1 MAATWQEKMG
11 EANRLF
17 GEAKVIFENAE
28 ASAEDKTKAVKMLAD
43 VKALKAEAEQLG
55 EIQKLGAE
63 LLIKSAGLNQ
73 KQGGRDGWNSLGH
86 QLYHI
91 AQAGNIKYRGQLH
104 PSLKSFTDPDE
115 AAYESKHGQTTWEH
129 GKESKDL
136 AESAGSTGGFL
147 VVGEQRTDL
156 LAVPAPVDGI
166 RERAQVVPMRSRTLK
181 WPTLNQRGTTAGSP
195 HFFGGIEA
203 KWTEEA
209 GEKES
214 TDPAFDELTLT
225 AWKLVCYTRTSDELL
240 ADSAVAL
247 AAFFSGPM
255 GFAGAIKWEE
265 EYTFLRGSGAGQPMG
280 VINAPGTITVPRQQ
294 QLFLNVGDI
303 TAMIEASYGDNLVW
317 HISRSQMGNL
327 LQLNGPAGSASPQY
341 VFMPAGLGGVPATL
355 MGYPIIW
362 SDKLPRRFSTGD
374 IVLANWQYYLIGDRQ
389 MTTIDSTNVERFRYD
404 QTSWRAVHRV
414 DGQPQLRAP
423 LTYDDGL
430 TSVAPF
436 VVLGQKTT

>member
-1 MAATWQEKMG
+1 MTWQEKMA

-17 GEAKVIFENAE
+17 GEAKVIFENQE
-28 ASAEDKTKAVKMLAD
+28 ASAEDKTKAVKMFAD
-43 VKALKAEAEQLG
+43 VKALKAEAEMLAD
-55 EIQKLGAE
+55 IQRLGAD
-63 LLIKSAGLNQ
+63 LLVKSAGLNQ
-73 KQGGRDGWNSLGH
+73 DQGQRGGWASLAQ

-104 PSLKSFTDPDE
+104 PALKSFNDPDE
-115 AAYESKHGQTTWEH
+115 AAYESKHGATNWQH

-136 AESAGSTGGFL
+136 SEGSGSAGGYL

-156 LAVPAPVDGI
+156 LAVPAPVDDI
-166 RERAQVVPMRSRTLK
+166 RARAQVVPMRSRTLK

-209 GEKES
+209 GEKS
-214 TDPAFDELTLT
+214 ITDPAFDELTLT

-247 AAFFSGPM
+247 GAFFSGPM

-265 EYTFLRGSGAGQPMG
+265 EYTFLRGTGAGQPMG
-280 VINAPGTITVPRQQ
+280 VINAPGTISVPRQQ
-294 QLFLNVGDI
+294 QLFLNVEDI
-303 TAMIEASYGDNLVW
+303 TSMIEASYGDNLVW
-317 HISRSQMGNL
+317 HISRSQMSNL
-327 LQLNGPAGSASPQY
+327 LQLNGPAANPSY
-341 VFMPAGLGGVPATL
+341 IFMPNGRDGVPATL

-362 SDKLPRRFSTGD
+362 SDKLPRRFTAGD

-430 TSVAPF
+430 TQTSPF
-436 VVLGQKTT
+436 VILSDKTT

>member
-1 MAATWQEKMG
+1 MA
-11 EANRLF
+11 EASRLF
-17 GEAKVIFENAE
+17 AEAKVIFENEA
-28 ASAEDKTKAVKMLAD
+28 ASAEDKAKAMKMLAD
-43 VKALKAEAEQLG
+43 VKALKAEAEQLAD
-55 EIQKLGAE
+55 IQKLGVE
-63 LLIKSAGLNQ
+63 LATKTADVA
-73 KQGGRDGWNSLGH
+73 KTGRDPNYGFKTLGSV
-86 QLYHI
+86 LYAI
-91 AQAGNIKYRGQLH
+91 AQAGNIQYRGQLH
-104 PSLKSFTDPDE
+104 PGLKRFSDPNED
-115 AAYESKHGQTTWEH
+115 AYESKHGPTEWEH
-129 GKESKDL
+129 GKELKDL
-136 AESAGSTGGFL
+136 AENVGATGGFL
-147 VVGEQRTDL
+147 VPVEQRTDL

-166 RERAQVVPMRSRTLK
+166 RERAQVIPMRSRTLK

-209 GEKES
+209 GQKDI
-214 TDPAFDELTLT
+214 TDPAFDEITLT

-240 ADSAVAL
+240 ADSAIAL

-280 VINAPGTITVPRQQ
+280 VINAPGTITIPRQQ
-294 QLFLNVGDI
+294 QLFLNVADI
-303 TAMIEASYGDNLVW
+303 MGMIEASYGDNLVW
-317 HISRSQMGNL
+317 HISRSQMSNL
-327 LQLNGPAGSASPQY
+327 LQLNGPAANPHYIFIPNGRD
-341 VFMPAGLGGVPATL
+341 GVPATL

-389 MTTIDSTNVERFRYD
+389 ITTIDSTNVERFRYD

-414 DGQPQLRAP
+414 EGQPQLRAP

-430 TSVAPF
+430 TQVSPF
-436 VVLGQKTT
+436 VILGAKTT

>member
-1 MAATWQEKMG
+1 MKTWQEKMA

-17 GEAKVIFENAE
+17 AEAKVIFENDA
-28 ASAEDKTKAVKMLAD
+28 APAEDKTKALKMLAD
-43 VKALKAEAEQLG
+43 VKALKAEAEQLAD
-55 EIQKLGAE
+55 IQKLGVE
-63 LLIKSAGLNQ
+63 LATKTAGAPQTNRDPNYGFKTLGSVLSA
-73 KQGGRDGWNSLGH
+73 
-86 QLYHI
+86 I
-91 AQAGNIKYRGQLH
+91 AQAGDIRYRGQLH
-104 PSLKSFTDPDE
+104 PALKRFSDPSED
-115 AAYESKHGQTTWEH
+115 AYESKHGATPWEH

-136 AESAGSTGGFL
+136 AENVGSTGGFL
-147 VVGEQRTDL
+147 VPVEQRTDL
-156 LAVPAPVDGI
+156 LAVAAPVDGI
-166 RERAQVVPMRSRTLK
+166 RERAQVIPMRSRTLK

-209 GEKES
+209 GEKAS
-214 TDPAFDELTLT
+214 TDPAFDEITLT

-265 EYTFLRGSGAGQPMG
+265 EYTFLRGTGAGQPMG
-280 VINAPGTITVPRQQ
+280 IINAPGTITIPRQQ
-294 QLFLNVGDI
+294 QLFLSVADI
-303 TAMIEASYGDNLVW
+303 TNMVEAAYGDNLVW

-327 LQLNGPAGSASPQY
+327 LLLNGPAGAHAQY

-362 SDKLPRRFSTGD
+362 SDKLPRRNSAGD

-430 TSVAPF
+430 TSVSPF

>member
-1 MAATWQEKMG
+1 MTWQEKMA

-17 GEAKVIFENAE
+17 GEAKVIFENTE
-28 ASAEDKTKAVKMLAD
+28 ASAEDKAKAVKMLAD
-43 VKALKAEAEQLG
+43 VKVLKGEAEQLAD
-55 EIQKLGAE
+55 IQKLGAE
-63 LLIKSAGLNQ
+63 LAKS
-73 KQGGRDGWNSLGH
+73 QGQTQGARGGWNSLGH

-91 AQAGNIKYRGQLH
+91 AQAGNIKYRGALH
-104 PSLKSFTDPDE
+104 PALKSFNDPDE
-115 AAYESKHGQTTWEH
+115 AAYESKHGGTQWEH
-129 GKESKDL
+129 GKEHKDL

-147 VVGEQRTDL
+147 VVDEQRTDL
-156 LAVPAPVDGI
+156 LAVPAPVDNI
-166 RERAQVVPMRSRTLK
+166 RARAQVVPMRSRTLK

-209 GEKES
+209 GEKS
-214 TDPAFDELTLT
+214 ITDPAFDEITLT

-247 AAFFSGPM
+247 ASFFSGPM

-265 EYTFLRGSGAGQPMG
+265 EYTFLRGTGAGQPMG

-294 QLFLNVGDI
+294 QLFLNVADI
-303 TAMIEASYGDNLVW
+303 TAMVEASYGDNLVW
-317 HISRSQMGNL
+317 HISRSQMSNL
-327 LQLNGPAGSASPQY
+327 LQLNGPAANPYYIFIPNGRD
-341 VFMPAGLGGVPATL
+341 GVPATL

-362 SDKLPRRFSTGD
+362 SDKLPRRFTAGD

-414 DGQPQLRAP
+414 DGQPQLRSP

-430 TSVAPF
+430 TQVSPF
-436 VVLGQKTT
+436 VILGDKTT